1 VVGPSGAGKSTVAA
15 LLLGFAAPT
24 AGRITVGGRD
34 LAAVD
39 SAAWRAGVGWLPQ
52 RPSLFQGTV
61 ADNIRLGRPAADDDA
76 VRSAARLAGAEAF
89 VDALPRG
96 FATQVGER
104 GSLLCAGQRQRIA
117 LARTFLVDPALLIL
131 DEPTANL
138 DVESEAA
145 VRAAL
150 ERLAPG
156 RTVLVIAHSPAIA
169 ATADRVVVLDHGRLD
184 QAAPPAPAAAGG
196 CASREAPAEPGAR
209 RDATAPRPAP
219 GVRELVP
226 GARGLVPARHPGGT
240 R

>member
-1 VVGPSGAGKSTVAA
+1 MVRARRRCDGFTRSSRWRPAIAPDSRHEGCAQSAMWKSALTLTLYPGERVAVVGPSGAGKSTVAA

-34 LAAVD
+34 LVAVD

-52 RPSLFQGTV
+52 RPSL
-61 ADNIRLGRPAADDDA
+61 
-76 VRSAARLAGAEAF
+76 
-89 VDALPRG
+89 
-96 FATQVGER
+96 
-104 GSLLCAGQRQRIA
+104 
-117 LARTFLVDPALLIL
+117 FLVDPALLIL

-169 ATADRVVVLDHGRLD
+169 ATADRVVVLDHGRVD

-209 RDATAPRPAP
+209 RDATAPRPAS